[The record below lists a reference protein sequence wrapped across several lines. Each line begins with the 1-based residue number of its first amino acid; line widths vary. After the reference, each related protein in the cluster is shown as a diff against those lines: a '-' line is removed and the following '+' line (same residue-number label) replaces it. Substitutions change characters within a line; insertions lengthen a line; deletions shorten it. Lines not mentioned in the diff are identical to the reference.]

1 MLIDSH
7 CHLDDERL
15 APIEAEVIA
24 RAREA
29 GVTRMVTI
37 GTDENTSAAAAAI
50 ASRHPGVVWH
60 TVGAHPN
67 EADRIGEAE
76 WARIERLARETKP
89 VAIGEIGLDF
99 HFETTHSKQYELFE
113 KSLMLARSLNLPIV
127 IHDRDAHEE
136 VLKVLGEKASDLQIL
151 MHCYAAGAERVDD
164 FLRLGC
170 YFSIGG
176 PVTFKNGQDVRDSAD
191 RIPLDRLVVETDAPY
206 LTPHPHRGELNEP
219 AFARFTAEK
228 LAELKGVSLEEFA
241 RVTSQTA
248 VHFYKLQA

>member
-15 APIEAEVIA
+15 APIEAEVIE

-76 WARIERLARETKP
+76 WARVEQLARETKP

-99 HFETTHSKQYELFE
+99 HYETTHPKQYELFE
-113 KSLMLARSLNLPIV
+113 KSLSLARSLSLPVV

-136 VLKVLGEKASDLQIL
+136 VLKILAEKAQDLRIL
-151 MHCYAAGAERVDD
+151 MHCYAAGADRVEA
-164 FLRLGC
+164 FLKLGC
-170 YFSIGG
+170 FFSIGG
-176 PVTFKNGQDVRDSAD
+176 PVTFKNGQNVRDSAAQ
-191 RIPLDRLVVETDAPY
+191 IPLDRLVVETDAPY

-219 AFARFTAEK
+219 AFVRFTAEK

-248 VHFYKLQA
+248 VHFYQLQA